1 MNQFTIE
8 STPQVQYPLR
18 LDHQLHDKFYSLSK
32 QTKIPMSTLGRLSIT
47 MFLDEVESR
56 GITTVLN
63 EMETI

>member
-32 QTKIPMSTLGRLSIT
+32 RTKIPMSILGRLSIT
-47 MFLDEVESR
+47 KFLDEVDSK

-63 EMETI
+63 EMESV